1 MGGWGSGRQGGRVT
15 IEDCSS
21 CRLGISELRSLLRA
35 PDGGS
40 RLLLYQADGL
50 LPLTVSLPTHHGHLR
65 LQHASRAYDHGHG
78 VDYTIGLTWTKV
90 GFGGRRWW
98 FLCPIS
104 GRRCSVLYLPRG
116 ASRFGSAKG
125 HRLVHG
131 VTRLAEPDRLWH
143 RMRKIAHRLG
153 DDDPDQDIPPD
164 RPKWMRIATYDRLID
179 AWHKTAERRDD
190 LCFTMAAGSLARCS
204 GEFGG

>member
-15 IEDCSS
+15 IEDCAS

-65 LQHASRAYDHGHG
+65 LQHASRAYDHDHG
-78 VDYTIGLTWTKV
+78 VDYTIGLTWTKA
-90 GFGGRRWW
+90 GFGGRRCW

-104 GRRCSVLYLPRG
+104 GRPCSVLYLPRG
-116 ASRFGSAKG
+116 ASRFGSARG

-131 VTRLAEPDRLWH
+131 VTRLAEQDRLWH

-164 RPKWMRIATYDRLID
+164 RPKWMRTATYDRLID
-179 AWHKTAERRDD
+179 AWHEAAERRDD
-190 LCFTMAAGSLARCS
+190 LCFTMAAGSLARFS
-204 GEFGG
+204 GEFRG